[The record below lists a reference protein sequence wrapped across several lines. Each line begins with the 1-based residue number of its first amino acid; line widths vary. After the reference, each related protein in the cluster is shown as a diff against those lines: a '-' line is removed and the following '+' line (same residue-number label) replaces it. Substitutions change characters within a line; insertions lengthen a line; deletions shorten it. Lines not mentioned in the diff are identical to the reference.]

1 MGDTSVKSRLAVR
14 AVCVAILMA
23 LSLLQA
29 RGEASRVRLSHGY
42 GILYL
47 PLIVMRDQRLLE
59 KHAEQAGLRNLEVDW
74 QVLDGGNVINDAM
87 LAGSLD
93 IAGIGAPGFLTLWA
107 KAHGLPAS
115 AITGV
120 SALSAG
126 ALWLNTNNP
135 AIRSLRDFSG
145 KDRIAV
151 PGIKTSFAAV
161 VLQMAVAKEFGAEH
175 YAKLDPLTVSLPHP
189 DAVVALLSGGTEI
202 TAHFASPPFS
212 YQELQSP
219 KVHRVLSTMD
229 VLGPTTINVVFAPK
243 RFVQANP
250 AITKAFL
257 AAIEEANALIA
268 RDKRGAAEIFLRMVK
283 LKLSVD
289 EVEKMLQDPET
300 HFSTAPEGVM
310 QYANFMASAG
320 LIKMRPA
327 SWTDLFVP
335 QLHDR
340 NGS

>member
-1 MGDTSVKSRLAVR
+1 MQTQSIRGCLAALLMLCASAAHADVR
-14 AVCVAILMA
+14 H
-23 LSLLQA
+23 
-29 RGEASRVRLSHGY
+29 VRISHGY

-59 KHAEQAGLRNLEVDW
+59 KHAAQAGLGTVEIGW

-107 KAHGLPAS
+107 KASGIAGS
-115 AITGV
+115 EITGV

-126 ALWLNTNNP
+126 ALWLNSNNP
-135 AIRSLRDFSG
+135 AIRSLRDFTD

-161 VLQMAVAKEFGAEH
+161 VLQMAVAKEFGLAN
-175 YAKLDPLTVSLPHP
+175 YGKLDHLTVSLPHP
-189 DAVVALLSGGTEI
+189 DAVVALVSGGTEI

-219 KVHRVLSTMD
+219 KVHRILSTME

-243 RFVQANP
+243 RFVEANP
-250 AITKAFL
+250 GLIAAFL

-268 RDKRGAAEIFLRMVK
+268 RDKRQAAEIFLRTVK
-283 LKLSVD
+283 MKLSTD
-289 EVEKMLQDPET
+289 EVETMLRDPET
-300 HFSTAPEGVM
+300 HFTTKPEGVM
-310 QYANFMASAG
+310 QYASFMATAG
-320 LIKMRPA
+320 LIKKRPA
-327 SWTDLFVP
+327 AWTDLFVP

-340 NGS
+340 SGS